1 MTDRPSDHTADW
13 HAMVGFGE
21 SHDEFAELGEAL
33 TAGGPPPDGPSP
45 LATAPLIIDTD
56 LGGDPDDAFA
66 LAVAALT
73 VAELALVITT
83 DEAAGERARF
93 ARYLLDLL
101 GRPEVP
107 VVSGADLGN
116 TRYFC
121 VEGLAPAA
129 VGTQPADVAAAV
141 ETVCT
146 RPGPVRWLG
155 IGPVSNLAAMLT
167 NRPDLA
173 ERFVVTQMGGALRYR
188 DPAKAEHNFRL
199 DPAAASRLL
208 HDVRRPTLVMSDVTF
223 NPAMEITRDSPL
235 YHKLAAQD
243 APDWARVVKE
253 HFDRWADRF
262 HPGSM
267 QHDALALAAAL
278 LWPGIRFGRER
289 VTLDDQARMRRDVN
303 GVEVKV
309 SLEADYGDFMNWL
322 DARLVRQPA
331 FRA

>member
-107 VVSGADLGN
+107 VVSGADPGN

-129 VGTQPADVAAAV
+129 VG
-141 ETVCT
+141 
-146 RPGPVRWLG
+146 R
-155 IGPVSNLAAMLT
+155 S
-167 NRPDLA
+167 
-173 ERFVVTQMGGALRYR
+173 
-188 DPAKAEHNFRL
+188 
-199 DPAAASRLL
+199 
-208 HDVRRPTLVMSDVTF
+208 RPTSQPPWRRCV
-223 NPAMEITRDSPL
+223 PAQGRSAGSGSGPSPT
-235 YHKLAAQD
+235 
-243 APDWARVVKE
+243 W
-253 HFDRWADRF
+253 
-262 HPGSM
+262 
-267 QHDALALAAAL
+267 
-278 LWPGIRFGRER
+278 
-289 VTLDDQARMRRDVN
+289 RRC
-303 GVEVKV
+303 
-309 SLEADYGDFMNWL
+309 
-322 DARLVRQPA
+322 
-331 FRA
+331 